1 MDITDISGTTR
12 LSNGVAMPVLG
23 LGVYKAREGRE
34 VVQSVQHAF
43 EAGYRHIDT
52 ASFYKNEKGV
62 GEAVR
67 ASGLPR
73 EELFIT
79 TKVWNDDQ
87 GYEHTLAAFDKS
99 LEELG
104 MDYIDL
110 YLIHWPV
117 PGKYLETWKAL
128 EKLYSEGKVKAIGVS
143 NFLEHHLNDILNNFS
158 IVPMVLQN
166 EFHPRLVQQPLLDFC
181 KKNNIQ
187 YESWSPLMR
196 GEVFKLDTLKELAE
210 KYHKTIAQVVIRWNL
225 QKGVVTIP
233 KSVHRDRIFE
243 NAAVFD
249 FEISEEDMHK
259 IDALDREERTG
270 ADPDDFMDHF
280 RDSDS

>member
-1 MDITDISGTTR
+1 MDIKDISGTTT

-23 LGVYKAREGRE
+23 LGVYKAKEGRE
-34 VVQSVQHAF
+34 VIESVQHALD
-43 EAGYRHIDT
+43 AGYRHIDT
-52 ASFYKNEKGV
+52 ASFYGNEHGV
-62 GEAVR
+62 GEAIKTSDV
-67 ASGLPR
+67 SR
-73 EELFIT
+73 EEVFVT

-87 GYEHTLAAFDKS
+87 GFEQTLSAFDKS
-99 LEELG
+99 LKELG
-104 MDYIDL
+104 LDYVDL

-128 EKLYSEGKVKAIGVS
+128 EKIYHEGKVKAIGVS
-143 NFLEHHLNDILNNFS
+143 NCLEHHLNDILNNCS
-158 IVPMVLQN
+158 IPPMVLQN

-181 KKNNIQ
+181 KQKNIQ
-187 YESWSPLMR
+187 SESWSPLMR
-196 GEVFKLDTLKELAE
+196 GGVFEFDTLKEISG
-210 KYHKTIAQVVIRWNL
+210 KYNKTIAQLVIRWNL

-243 NAAVFD
+243 NSAVFN
-249 FEISEEDMHK
+249 FEISKEDMHR

-280 RDSDS
+280 